1 MAHTGN
7 SDKSNQFNEFF
18 SIQSNFNVNIN
29 FVDTKQNT
37 SFDNFIQ
44 QIPTPFKMAGD
55 INSIDNSALKPLQAL
70 SGVANQ
76 LVEYLNYQ
84 NKKIDLL
91 LTYILNQEDNEHSRF
106 QGIAFGG
113 GGIIFSS
120 EQSLELGQLL
130 AVKIFL
136 LTENCAV
143 YCHGEVIE
151 IDKAVLNSQQEHQQ
165 TEGVIKAYYH
175 HKVVF
180 HHIRDEDR
188 ES

>member
-55 INSIDNSALKPLQAL
+55 ISSIDNSALKPLQAL

-84 NKKIDLL
+84 NKNADRLRLSGKNSRIFRYIQKEADLK
-91 LTYILNQEDNEHSRF
+91 YW
-106 QGIAFGG
+106 
-113 GGIIFSS
+113 
-120 EQSLELGQLL
+120 
-130 AVKIFL
+130 
-136 LTENCAV
+136 C
-143 YCHGEVIE
+143 
-151 IDKAVLNSQQEHQQ
+151 KAVMLLPYQAPYCSSAW
-165 TEGVIKAYYH
+165 T
-175 HKVVF
+175 
-180 HHIRDEDR
+180 
-188 ES
+188 S